1 MKIDILEDL
10 YTLLDVNIWNEHDSY
25 TIFVAYPKGKVV
37 LEDGLVQERRTL
49 GPFLHENSYVRPQK
63 HILPPFSNFCLARD
77 FNRCSGCTHEFDLD
91 KPPVLQEV
99 ADFFS
104 GHGIEDFTFSRGRLS
119 EWRCRAK
126 LAVRGTPEKPLIGLY
141 QEGTHTVQDIP
152 DCRAHH
158 PSINYAIKLLKQG
171 ISELSVQP
179 FDEDAGTGEL
189 RYVQMTVTTY
199 NTSIPVAQR
208 YEQARV
214 QVSFVWNSRDERS
227 KNSEKLSLLQEI
239 IFGHK
244 WRHIGGEADLWE
256 RFGGVDICL
265 DPYSFGQ
272 ANTLSFNSLLH
283 KLIKYVPRGS
293 TVVDL
298 YSGAGVIGLAIA
310 ASRKCSSVKLC
321 QTLCKVWP
329 ENAKFEPG
337 LARKKSANIT
347 VFWSK
352 AKQSLRNQKTLI
364 EIFQVRF
371 LYLQE
376 PIHWLEG
383 SSVAIVDPPRKGLHP
398 SVINA
403 LQRVAL
409 SERKAFKAKS
419 SLTKV
424 KDEKRPWI
432 LRARE
437 PAVHVD
443 STIMEESSGIWP
455 ETLIYI
461 SCGWDSFKKDCK
473 SLISN
478 EAWHLENAHAF
489 NFFPGTDRYGSQPL
503 DWKLSHRSPGDLQT
517 GLWNCSE
524 ENKSKNENKSEKEEN
539 QAIES
544 LTRQKRFAHTKRL
557 EVARAVVLIW
567 RMLAC
572 LPPTQKV
579 MGCREGFHTGQT
591 KHQLK
596 DLNLGQEQT
605 LDEEP
610 NICRAETRIKN
621 CGKTSNRKSKNMY
634 GTAAAEALD
643 LGSTSSPAMSLMRLS
658 TSGKKWS
665 SESMMKKSVVAR
677 SAPANRLQR
686 EVIGSAHSR
695 NPRRGATRR
704 GVAGDGGGARVDDP
718 LVLMLIQMGK
728 EPPL

>member
-1 MKIDILEDL
+1 MDPASTCLNC
-10 YTLLDVNIWNEHDSY
+10 THFGSY
-25 TIFVAYPKGKVV
+25 DALSLSLCSPT
-37 LEDGLVQERRTL
+37 RRRSL
-49 GPFLHENSYVRPQK
+49 
-63 HILPPFSNFCLARD
+63 
-77 FNRCSGCTHEFDLD
+77 RCSGCTHEFYLD

-99 ADFFS
+99 TDFFS
-104 GHGIEDFTFSRGRLS
+104 AHGIEDFTFSRGRLS

-141 QEGTHTVQDIP
+141 QEGTHIVQDIP
-152 DCRAHH
+152 ECRAHH

-171 ISELSVQP
+171 ISELGVQP

-214 QVSFVWNSRDERS
+214 QVSLVWNSRDERS
-227 KNSEKLSLLQEI
+227 KNSEKLSLLQEFLWTNGGPRSNLHVIHSIWANFQTSTSNI

-310 ASRKCSSVKLC
+310 ASRKCRPLSQVYETACLACSTKPQVVISKLVW
-321 QTLCKVWP
+321 VWP

-337 LARKKSANIT
+337 LAREKSPNIT
-347 VFWSK
+347 VFWPK
-352 AKQSLRNQKTLI
+352 AGQSLRN
-364 EIFQVRF
+364 
-371 LYLQE
+371 QE

-489 NFFPGTDRYGSQPL
+489 NFFPGTDSIEVLAIFRRDSGIAQKKTKTKTKTKAKAKAKTKAKKKKAKP
-503 DWKLSHRSPGDLQT
+503 
-517 GLWNCSE
+517 
-524 ENKSKNENKSEKEEN
+524 SK
-539 QAIES
+539 
-544 LTRQKRFAHTKRL
+544 
-557 EVARAVVLIW
+557 V
-567 RMLAC
+567 
-572 LPPTQKV
+572 
-579 MGCREGFHTGQT
+579 
-591 KHQLK
+591 
-596 DLNLGQEQT
+596 
-605 LDEEP
+605 
-610 NICRAETRIKN
+610 
-621 CGKTSNRKSKNMY
+621 
-634 GTAAAEALD
+634 
-643 LGSTSSPAMSLMRLS
+643 
-658 TSGKKWS
+658 
-665 SESMMKKSVVAR
+665 
-677 SAPANRLQR
+677 
-686 EVIGSAHSR
+686 
-695 NPRRGATRR
+695 
-704 GVAGDGGGARVDDP
+704 
-718 LVLMLIQMGK
+718 
-728 EPPL
+728 